1 MTTIYDMV
9 EMQEEIDRQGVVIDG
24 LLHAVRHLLDKF
36 NTNLYKF
43 NTNYSVNYSD
53 FLALQA
59 IYNEAVLARTGM
71 SNEEKC

>member
-24 LLHAVRHLLDKF
+24 LLHAIKDLLD
-36 NTNLYKF
+36 KF